1 MLPVQEQRVF
11 EICCICNESGLKL
24 CCNSLSCSCYDNKKI
39 CLSCQN
45 KKCSNKVDRRLET
58 VEKPITSADIKC
70 GCGINQK
77 NEVKKN
83 VCEGSRCLCY
93 KKGIPCIGCS
103 CKNCNNPFGKSELKT
118 TNTRTKTE
126 RKTLYSEGN
135 KLPRKTSEKWL
146 IEKGFSIFNPKWT
159 TQEKIVLHHVM
170 QALASDTSTSKQLT
184 NLYNHII
191 LFNQNLEQAKLIN
204 KLPPKRKNFSY
215 CNVKLLQTLKINIL
229 FCCLIFEIYIM
240 FFSIHCIFST
250 RHYLMHFI
258 II

>member
-1 MLPVQEQRVF
+1 M
-11 EICCICNESGLKL
+11 
-24 CCNSLSCSCYDNKKI
+24 
-39 CLSCQN
+39 
-45 KKCSNKVDRRLET
+45 DRRLET

-70 GCGINQK
+70 RCGINQK

-93 KKGIPCIGCS
+93 KQGIPCIGCS

-135 KLPRKTSEKWL
+135 KLPRKTSEKCL

-159 TQEKIVLHHVM
+159 TQDKIVLHQVM

-191 LFNQNLEQAKLIN
+191 LLKPEFGTSKTEKQIATQKKEFQ
-204 KLPPKRKNFSY
+204 
-215 CNVKLLQTLKINIL
+215 LLQ
-229 FCCLIFEIYIM
+229 
-240 FFSIHCIFST
+240 
-250 RHYLMHFI
+250 R
-258 II
+258 